1 MASIGAQV
9 WYRLKEVAYAMLSLT
24 VIISIK
30 KRYDALSEAL
40 KSIARQTV
48 KPQEIIV
55 VDQTPNNNGA
65 G

>member
-1 MASIGAQV
+1 MP
-9 WYRLKEVAYAMLSLT
+9 SLT

-55 VDQTPNNNGA
+55 VDQTPKTMARGMKQENCCQA
-65 G
+65 AFT